1 MNDYRDYYYDSP
13 DGLRLYARDYFRDD
27 TPLTL
32 LCMHGLTRNSAD
44 FEPLCELLASRYRIL
59 AVDVRGR
66 GRSDRDSNPA
76 NYHPGTYVQ
85 DMFRMIDALGLE
97 NLALVGTSM
106 GGIMAMVMNV
116 LRPGKFAGVILND
129 VGPVV
134 SREALDRIRGYVG
147 KTAPAADWAEAV
159 ADTRRNHQVAFP
171 HYTDEDWDRF
181 ARRLYG
187 ENEQGIPELLYDPAI
202 AQLLAASD
210 GNAVPP
216 DLWQGFDL
224 LRNVPTLLIRG
235 ALSDVLSVE
244 TLREMEQRN
253 PDLQV
258 VEVPDVGHA
267 PILDE
272 PSAYKAIRRFLA
284 DLEQV
289 MLSPA
294 SLHRATHRHR

>member
-1 MNDYRDYYYDSP
+1 MNDYKDYYYDST
-13 DGLRLYARDYFRDD
+13 DGLRLYARDYFREE

-44 FEPLCELLASRYRIL
+44 FEPLCELLAPRYRIL
-59 AVDVRGR
+59 AVDMRGR
-66 GRSDRDSNPA
+66 GRSEWDSNPA
-76 NYHPGTYVQ
+76 NYHPGIYVQ
-85 DMFRMIDALGLE
+85 DMFSLVDALGLE
-97 NLALVGTSM
+97 NLALAGTSM
-106 GGIMAMVMNV
+106 GGIMAMIMNA

-134 SREALDRIRGYVG
+134 SREALDRLRGYVG
-147 KTAPAADWAEAV
+147 KTAPAADWAEA
-159 ADTRRNHQVAFP
+159 AAATRRNYQVAYP
-171 HYTDEDWDRF
+171 HYTDEDWYRF

-202 AQLLAASD
+202 AQLLAARD
-210 GNAVPP
+210 DNAVPP

-235 ALSDVLSVE
+235 ALSDVLSVD

-258 VEVPDVGHA
+258 VEIPDVGHA

-272 PSAYKAIRRFLA
+272 PLAFNAISGFLA
-284 DLEQV
+284 GLEQ
-289 MLSPA
+289 
-294 SLHRATHRHR
+294 ATTRQ